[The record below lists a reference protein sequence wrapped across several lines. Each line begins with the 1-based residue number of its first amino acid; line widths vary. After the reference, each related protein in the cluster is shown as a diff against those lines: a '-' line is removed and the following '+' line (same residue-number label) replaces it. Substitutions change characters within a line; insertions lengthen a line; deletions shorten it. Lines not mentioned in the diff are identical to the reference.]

1 MPSTLSSASFSW
13 LSVPGVAVKTSSDC
27 PWSGSRRSWQWR
39 EVHLADLDVDALG
52 LVAEKR
58 FGGRRLYQRLAE
70 WPHDLR
76 GLVGQTV
83 HDPHQPGT
91 HVRGPQLAVGAVR

>member
-1 MPSTLSSASFSW
+1 MAG
-13 LSVPGVAVKTSSDC
+13 VP
-27 PWSGSRRSWQWR
+27 
-39 EVHLADLDVDALG
+39 G
-52 LVAEKR
+52 LVAEK
-58 FGGRRLYQRLAE
+58 GHGRRRLHQRLAE

-91 HVRGPQLAVGAVR
+91 HMRGPQIARGGAVADEQEEVVAFVGGHGAQLGHLLTAQARGASAGAPA